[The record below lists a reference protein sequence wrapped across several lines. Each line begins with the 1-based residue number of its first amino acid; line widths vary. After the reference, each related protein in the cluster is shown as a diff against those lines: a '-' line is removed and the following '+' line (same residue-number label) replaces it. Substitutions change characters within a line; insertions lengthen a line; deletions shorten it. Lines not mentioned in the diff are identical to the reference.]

1 MLKHL
6 KNTAAVV
13 GMSFLASSAFGQA
26 NADCAT
32 LEPICSDAGVQFTA
46 SSGVAAAS
54 ITNPGNN
61 YDCLFSSPNPTWYY
75 MQVDQS
81 GNLDFSLSAP
91 QDIDFI
97 IYGPFADLA
106 SAEAGC
112 GSYGTGGA
120 GQSVVDCSYSSTNN
134 ETPSIPGAVSGE
146 VYVLLITNYANSVQD
161 VDFSQSNSGAP
172 GAGTLDCNIINIPP
186 CVSDPGTFVIQED
199 PVGPAPLQLA
209 QDPLY
214 LCEGDA
220 FEITSNDDYILP
232 NDTIAQP
239 VGDGIYSAMLM
250 WLVYDAAPTSA
261 DPGADP
267 GFLNFIIPQ
276 EDLTDI
282 NNGTSPII
290 TNFGCGTY
298 WFVPVA
304 GDDGI
309 GGNNNVA
316 NGTNDNGALDWDK
329 NGNGCYLL
337 GTPIEVTYACPI
349 TATAAVNCNPPGT
362 INGMDIDITG
372 GSGDYTVTNTG
383 AGNLVSSNVP
393 NPGTATV
400 ANLTNNAAW
409 SIDITDAEGCV
420 GSASGVFSAPVIT
433 DVTITP
439 APDCPLLGTGDV
451 DVTVS
456 GTSGQG
462 APYTIVM
469 NGVPTVGT
477 SATYTDAA
485 GTAVPIVVSDAA
497 GCTADSTVTIT
508 SAGHYID
515 VQITALQGEFCYGDG
530 QGAATI
536 QATPTPSGNVVTVI
550 WTDPL
555 GANTTGTFN
564 NVGGNTVESS
574 MANMMPGIWTVCV
587 TDDVGSGCEVCIPV
601 EITAPQEL
609 DIFVEN
615 SNEPVCYAFSDGSI
629 DVGISGGTQPVVFSW
644 SHDPGNTGDV
654 ANTIPAGI
662 YTAYVTDDNGCTDSV
677 QIDLGQPD
685 SLWAEFT
692 IKDIDCYGDS
702 TGGIIT
708 DVVHGNFGN
717 VTYNW
722 NLQGVVPNPP
732 NTSNSAGGLPAGTYV
747 MTLLDENG
755 CNNEYQWTLTQNP
768 ELVFEEFGSDPAYCR
783 LFSFQ
788 SGNGV
793 VFASA
798 SGGTPDY
805 TYEWENQTTGAT
817 TNNTTWGGLNPA
829 TYCMTVTDDLGCTL
843 VQCLELDSVSPIAEF
858 TVLSAELD
866 ANCEG
871 TAPVTVQFTNQSQ
884 YFANPNNPNADTT
897 FFWNLDHQTYPTN
910 WWISHDVNETADTV
924 YTGEKI
930 FEVCLVAINKNGCTD
945 TTCKDIIV
953 HEQPGFTPPN
963 VFTPGDPST
972 PNETFQ
978 FFEKS
983 QAVDQFSAV
992 VVDRWG
998 KVIYTFNSISDAW
1011 DGNDM
1016 SGSPCTDGVYF
1027 YTYDVVYT
1035 NGETTQGQ
1043 GNITL
1048 IRH

>member
-1 MLKHL
+1 MLRYFKD
-6 KNTAAVV
+6 TAAIV
-13 GMSFLASSAFGQA
+13 GLSLLGASAFGQA
-26 NADCAT
+26 NSDCST
-32 LEPICSDAGVQFTA
+32 LDPICSDAGVQFTA
-46 SSGVAAAS
+46 SSGVTAAS
-54 ITNPGNN
+54 STNPGNN
-61 YDCLFSSPNPTWYY
+61 YGCLFSSPNPTWYY

-97 IYGPFADLA
+97 IYGPFANLA
-106 SAEAGC
+106 DAEAGC
-112 GSYGTGGA
+112 ESYGNGGV
-120 GQSVVDCSYSSTNN
+120 GQNIVDCSYSSTNN

-146 VYVLLITNYANSVQD
+146 IYVLLITNYANSVQD
-161 VDFSQSNSGAP
+161 VDFNQSNAGNSGA
-172 GAGTLDCNIINIPP
+172 GSLDCDIITVPP
-186 CVSDPGTFVIQED
+186 CVSDPGTFVIQKD
-199 PVGPAPLQLA
+199 PVGAAPLQLA

-239 VGDGIYSAMLM
+239 VGDGVYSAQLM
-250 WLVYDAAPTSA
+250 WLVYDAVPSSL

-267 GFLNFIIPQ
+267 GFLNFIIPN

-298 WFVPVA
+298 YFVPVA
-304 GDDGI
+304 GDDGV

-337 GTPIEVTYACPI
+337 GAPIEVTYACAI
-349 TATAAVNCNPPGT
+349 TATSSVNCNPPGT
-362 INGMDIDITG
+362 VNGIDIAITG
-372 GSGDYTVTNTG
+372 GSGNYTVTNTG
-383 AGNLVSSNVP
+383 AGNLASTNVT

-409 SIDITDAEGCV
+409 SIDITDAEGCL
-420 GSASGVFSAPVIT
+420 GTASGVFAAPVIT
-433 DVTITP
+433 DITINP

-462 APYTIVM
+462 GPYTIVM
-469 NGVPTVGT
+469 NGNPTTGTTASYTDVAGT
-477 SATYTDAA
+477 S
-485 GTAVPIVVSDAA
+485 VPIVVSDAD
-497 GCTADSTVTIT
+497 GCIADSTVTIT

-515 VQITALQGEFCYGDG
+515 IQITDLQGEQCFGDG

-536 QATPTPSGNVVTVI
+536 SATPTPTGNVVSIV

-555 GANTTGTFN
+555 GADFPGGPTNTSQSG
-564 NVGGNTVESS
+564 
-574 MANMMPGIWTVCV
+574 MMPGIWIVCV
-587 TDDVGSGCEVCIPV
+587 TDDVGSGCEVCVPV

-609 DIFVEN
+609 DVLVEN
-615 SNEPVCYAFSDGSI
+615 SNEPVCYGFSDGSI
-629 DVGISGGTQPVVFSW
+629 DVGISGGTQPVTFSW
-644 SHDPGNTGDV
+644 SHDSGVTGDV
-654 ANTIPAGI
+654 ANTIGAGT
-662 YTAYVTDDNGCTDSV
+662 YTAYVTDDNGCQDSIV
-677 QIDLGQPD
+677 IELGQPD

-692 IKDIDCYGDS
+692 VKDIDCYGDS

-708 DVVHGNFGN
+708 DMVYGNFGN

-722 NLQGVVPNPP
+722 NLQGTVPNPP
-732 NTSNSAGGLPAGTYV
+732 NTSNSAGGLPEGTYV

-768 ELVFEEFGSDPAYCR
+768 QIVFEELGSDPAYCR
-783 LFSFQ
+783 VFSFQ

-805 TYEWENQTTGAT
+805 TYEWLNVNTGAT
-817 TNNTTWGGLNPA
+817 TNNTTWGGLNPG
-829 TYCMTVTDDLGCTL
+829 TYQMTVTDDLGCTL
-843 VQCLELDSVSPIAEF
+843 VETIQLDSVSPIADF
-858 TVLSAELD
+858 TVTSAQLD
-866 ANCEG
+866 ANLAG
-871 TAPVTVQFTNQSQ
+871 TSPVVVQFTNQSQ

-897 FFWNLDHQTYPTN
+897 FFWNLDHQTFPTE
-910 WWISHDVNETADTV
+910 WWISEDYYETADTT
-924 YTGEKI
+924 YTGEQV

-945 TTCKDIIV
+945 TTCKDITV
-953 HEQPGFTPPN
+953 FDQPQFTPPN
-963 VFTPGDPST
+963 VFTPGDAST
-972 PNETFQ
+972 PNEVFQ
-978 FFEKS
+978 FQELS

-998 KVIYTFNSISDAW
+998 KVVFEFNSITDAW
-1011 DGNDM
+1011 DGTDL
-1016 SGSPCTDGVYF
+1016 SGSECTDGVYF
-1027 YTYDVVYT
+1027 YTYDAVFT
-1035 NGETTQGQ
+1035 NGTTTQGQ